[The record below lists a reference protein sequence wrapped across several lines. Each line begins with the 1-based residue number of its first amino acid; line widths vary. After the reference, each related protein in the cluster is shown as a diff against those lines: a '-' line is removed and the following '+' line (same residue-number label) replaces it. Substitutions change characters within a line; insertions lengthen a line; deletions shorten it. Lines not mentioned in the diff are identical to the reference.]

1 MKLFKHT
8 IFYSLAVGTIFLL
21 SCEEETI
28 EVEKIVTETDTV
40 TVTITETDTVTVTE
54 TDTVT
59 VTDTVLV
66 GFAVPEKYLFTRDG
80 DTTVSYSGQTTR
92 LLMAKEMVNALKDE
106 TTTIEQLL
114 AMFDHQEGAN
124 DFSDAALN
132 ASSKQVKNKTGN
144 NGTATDAAEI
154 RSDIESWMTNQVD
167 SVFPAWT
174 DEAQK
179 GLAGYIQEAGGGSTR
194 YVNQNGLE
202 NNQAVNKAL
211 IGALVADQVLNGY
224 LTPAKLN
231 AGTNESDQIAG
242 NVVEGKS
249 YTNMEH
255 YWDEG
260 YGYIYGLA
268 EDGTDP
274 VTTPGS
280 ADIFMLKYIKKVDSD
295 TDFSGTAQSLFDAF
309 VEGRAAVVAGEFEAR
324 DAAAKR
330 VAKEAS
336 LVIAVR
342 AAHYLKAGQLG
353 LATTTPD
360 MASVFHDLSEGF
372 GFVYSLQFTLNPE
385 TDAPYFSR
393 QEVKEMLDKIYPVA
407 DGKRGFWDVTQDDLQ
422 EAATTI
428 ATAFGF
434 TYDNA

>member
-1 MKLFKHT
+1 MKLLKQ
-8 IFYSLAVGTIFLL
+8 IFIFGGTVSLIFLL
-21 SCEEETI
+21 SCEEETVTVTE
-28 EVEKIVTETDTV
+28 EVIVTDTI
-40 TVTITETDTVTVTE
+40 TITETDTLITTE

-59 VTDTVLV
+59 VTDTVLI
-66 GFAVPEKYLFTRDG
+66 GFAVPETYLFTRDG

-92 LLMAKEMVNALKDE
+92 LKMAKEMVNALKDE
-106 TTTIEQLL
+106 TTTIAKLL
-114 AMFDHQEGAN
+114 AMFDHQKGAS
-124 DFSDAALN
+124 DFSDADLN

-144 NGTATDAAEI
+144 NGTATNAAAI
-154 RSDIESWMTNQVD
+154 RVDLEAWMTNQVD

-174 DEAQK
+174 DEASK

-231 AGTNESDQIAG
+231 SGTNEADQAAQTK
-242 NVVEGKS
+242 VDGKS

-268 EDGTDP
+268 ADGIDP

-280 ADIFMLKYIKKVDSD
+280 NDIFMLKYIGKVDSD
-295 TDFSGTAQSLFDAF
+295 LDFSGTAEELHRAF
-309 VEGRAAVVAGEFEAR
+309 REGRAAVVEAEFEAR
-324 DAAAKR
+324 DAAAQHI
-330 VAKEAS
+330 AKTAS
-336 LVIAVR
+336 LVIGVR
-342 AAHYLKAGQLG
+342 AAHYLKAGQIG
-353 LATTTPD
+353 LAAVSPD
-360 MASVFHDLSEGF
+360 MAGIFHDLSEGF

-385 TDAPYFSR
+385 TGAPYFSR
-393 QEVKEMLDKIYPVA
+393 DEVMEMLSKIYPTS
-407 DGKRGFWDVTQDDLQ
+407 GGMRGFWDVTQSDLE

-434 TYDNA
+434 TYENA